1 MSLACYFFLVS
12 GLQEACVC
20 VRLLVCVLAE
30 SRWFWQAGLRWV
42 EFGRGG
48 GADLGTLSPALPS
61 ARLGGVAKGDRGVE
75 CVCVFFLCVFP
86 YATCAR
92 LCAHASRAHT
102 RSHTPLSHR
111 W

>member
-1 MSLACYFFLVS
+1 M
-12 GLQEACVC
+12 C
-20 VRLLVCVLAE
+20 VRLPVCVLAE

-75 CVCVFFLCVFP
+75 CVCVFFLCVCVSLHYL
-86 YATCAR
+86 YALVCSC
-92 LCAHASRAHT
+92 LT
-102 RSHTPLSHR
+102 RTHTPEPQMVE
-111 W
+111 